1 MKYHFTADMPAD
13 LLKKNFMC
21 KKQNASKDMPN
32 KRGTSIKIICV
43 ILKYSGDVKSYLN
56 NQH

>member
-1 MKYHFTADMPAD
+1 
-13 LLKKNFMC
+13 MC